1 MERNETVTESIED
14 AKARYIRAAQAMQS
28 GVAMM
33 MNINPKQTTGK
44 HLRVG
49 INSSMVDHAGLV
61 ALLIEKGI
69 ITDEEYLSKIAD
81 AMEREVTLYEAE
93 LALHIGAEITLG

>member
-1 MERNETVTESIED
+1 MTESIED
-14 AKARYIRAAQAMQS
+14 AKARYMRAVQAMQS

-33 MNINPKQTTGK
+33 MNISPKATQPK

-49 INSSMVDHAGLV
+49 VNSSMVDHAGLV
-61 ALLIEKGI
+61 SLLIEKGI
-69 ITDEEYLSKIAD
+69 ITDEEYISCIAD

-93 LALHIGAEITLG
+93 LSERIGAEIHLR